1 MIEMLIKYSKIFLQ
15 GTYYTV
21 GLSFVSVLIGT
32 LIGLILA
39 LFRLADSKTMNFMV
53 AKILNFISALY
64 VEVIRGTPL
73 LVQIFLVKLGSYQI
87 FNLDL
92 PDIAIGIIAVS
103 INSGAYVCEVIR
115 SGIQA
120 VDKGQMEAGRSL
132 GMTYKMTMRLVILP
146 QAVKNILPALCN
158 EFVTVIKE
166 TSIVSYIGVTDLFY
180 ASKSIGSM
188 TYDTLTPLFII
199 ALIYLFITFTLS
211 KLVRL
216 LERRLSQSD

>member
-1 MIEMLIKYSKIFLQ
+1 MIEMLSKYGGLFLQ

-32 LIGLILA
+32 IIGLIFA
-39 LFRLADSKTMNFMV
+39 LLRLSRF
-53 AKILNFISALY
+53 KILNFISTLY
-64 VEVIRGTPL
+64 VEIIRGTPL
-73 LVQIFLVKLGSYQI
+73 IVQIFLVKLGSFHI
-87 FNLDL
+87 FKLSW
-92 PDIAIGIIAVS
+92 PDIVIGIIAVS

-132 GMTYKMTMRLVILP
+132 GMDYKMTMKLIILP

-180 ASKSIGSM
+180 MADSIGAM
-188 TYDTLTPLFII
+188 TYDTLSPLFII
-199 ALIYLFITFTLS
+199 AMIYLFITFTLS

-216 LERRLSQSD
+216 LERRLAQSD

>member
-1 MIEMLIKYSKIFLQ
+1 MIEMLTKYSGIFLK

-21 GLSFVSVLIGT
+21 GLSFVSVLIGI
-32 LIGLILA
+32 LIGLIFA
-39 LFRLADSKTMNFMV
+39 LFRLSKS
-53 AKILNFISALY
+53 KILNLIATVY

-73 LVQIFLVKLGSYQI
+73 LVQVFLVKIGS
-87 FNLDL
+87 FELFKLDL
-92 PDIAIGIIAVS
+92 PDIVIGIIAVS

-132 GMTYKMTMRLVILP
+132 GMNYKMTMRLIILP

-158 EFVTVIKE
+158 EFITVIKE

-180 ASKSIGSM
+180 VSKSIGSM

-199 ALIYLFITFTLS
+199 AIIYLFITFTLS

-216 LERRLSQSD
+216 LERRLAQSD

>member
-1 MIEMLIKYSKIFLQ
+1 MIEMLIKYSGIFLQ

-53 AKILNFISALY
+53 AKILNFIATLY

-87 FNLDL
+87 F
-92 PDIAIGIIAVS
+92 
-103 INSGAYVCEVIR
+103 
-115 SGIQA
+115 
-120 VDKGQMEAGRSL
+120 
-132 GMTYKMTMRLVILP
+132 TMRLVILP

>member
-1 MIEMLIKYSKIFLQ
+1 MIEMLIKYSGIFLQ

-53 AKILNFISALY
+53 AKILNFIATLY

>member
-53 AKILNFISALY
+53 AKILNFIAALY

>member
-39 LFRLADSKTMNFMV
+39 LLRLADSKTMNFMV
-53 AKILNFISALY
+53 AKILNFIAALY

>member
-1 MIEMLIKYSKIFLQ
+1 MLELLVKYRGLFLQ
-15 GTYYTV
+15 GALYTI
-21 GLSFVSVLIGT
+21 GLSFVSVLMGI
-32 LIGLILA
+32 LIGLVLA
-39 LFRLADSKTMNFMV
+39 FFRLSK
-53 AKILNFISALY
+53 AKILNLISTAYIEL
-64 VEVIRGTPL
+64 IRGTPL

-103 INSGAYVCEVIR
+103 LNSGAYVCEIIR
-115 SGIQA
+115 SGISS

-132 GMTYKMTMRLVILP
+132 GMSKSMTMRLIVLP
-146 QAVKNILPALCN
+146 LAVKNILPALCN

-166 TSIVSYIGVTDLFY
+166 TSIISYIGVTDLFY
-180 ASKSIGSM
+180 IANAVSSM
-188 TYDTLTPLFII
+188 TYKSFESMLAV
-199 ALIYLFITFTLS
+199 ALIYFVITFTLS

>member
-1 MIEMLIKYSKIFLQ
+1 MIAMLSKYGGLFIQ

-21 GLSFVSVLIGT
+21 GLSFVAVLIGT
-32 LIGLILA
+32 IIGLIFS
-39 LFRLADSKTMNFMV
+39 LFRLSRF
-53 AKILNFISALY
+53 KILNIIATIY

-73 LVQIFLVKLGSYQI
+73 LVQVFLFKVASYDIFK
-87 FNLDL
+87 LDL
-92 PDIAIGIIAVS
+92 PDIVVGIIAVS

-132 GMTYKMTMRLVILP
+132 GLSYNMTMKLIILP

-180 ASKSIGSM
+180 VANSVGSM
-188 TYDTLTPLFII
+188 TYDTLTPLVII
-199 ALIYLFITFTLS
+199 ALIYLIITFTLS
-211 KLVRL
+211 KLIRQF
-216 LERRLSQSD
+216 ERRLAQSD

>member
-15 GTYYTV
+15 GTYYTL

-53 AKILNFISALY
+53 AKILNFIAALY